1 MVLARRE
8 HRAGR
13 LRAPLN
19 ILVPVSGTS
28 VSRRGAELAVVLAQG
43 SRGSVTAL
51 HIAGRGARRPLHS
64 RFGGLFARQDEIED
78 EPANNPI
85 TDEIVQL
92 ARAYSVN
99 VRSAVRSHRDPDTA
113 ILREIGAG
121 RYDVLVMGV
130 SPRPGDPLNFGDVA
144 SVLLERAE
152 CSLVFLAGGAR
163 LGPPLQQVA
172 DPLHGDIRGG
182 IGGTPPSG
190 HWHSDP
196 AAGRSW

>member
-1 MVLARRE
+1 VVLARRE

-28 VSRRGAELAVVLAQG
+28 VSRRGAELAVALAQG

-51 HIAGRGARRPLHS
+51 HIEGRGSARRPL
-64 RFGGLFARQDEIED
+64 RRRLGGLFGRQDEVEE
-78 EPANNPI
+78 EPSNNPI

-92 ARAYSVN
+92 ARAYAVN
-99 VRSAVRSHRDPDTA
+99 VRSTVRSHRDPDTA

-121 RYDVLVMGV
+121 RHDVLVMGV

-144 SVLLERAE
+144 SVLLERAD
-152 CSLVFLAGGAR
+152 CSLVFLAAE
-163 LGPPLQQVA
+163 
-172 DPLHGDIRGG
+172 
-182 IGGTPPSG
+182 
-190 HWHSDP
+190 P
-196 AAGRSW
+196 A